1 MSGRFRRFRRFPP
14 IFADSV
20 HGTGLSPRGNPY
32 NNNSKR
38 TPYITREIE
47 LEKQLKEVLERVAK
61 IQLNLKEFEE
71 SLLAPRP
78 SMYVPAKPPFGDD
91 QAYAAYLLGEIP
103 NVQRKPAPELRGGT
117 KRRGSKRLRKRQG
130 TRRR

>member
-1 MSGRFRRFRRFPP
+1 MSGRFHGFKRIPP
-14 IFADSV
+14 TFAELV
-20 HGTGLSPRGNPY
+20 HGTGPSPRGNPY
-32 NNNSKR
+32 NNRSQR
-38 TPYITREIE
+38 TPYNRIE
-47 LEKQLKEVLERVAK
+47 LEEQLKGVLESVAK
-61 IQLNLKEFEE
+61 IQLKLKEFEE

-78 SMYVPAKPPFGDD
+78 PMYDPAKPPFGDD

-103 NVQRKPAPELRGGT
+103 NVPRKHEPELRGGT

>member
-1 MSGRFRRFRRFPP
+1 MSGRFHRIRP
-14 IFADSV
+14 IFADRV

-32 NNNSKR
+32 NNSSNR
-38 TPYITREIE
+38 TLYKTR
-47 LEKQLKEVLERVAK
+47 EKQLEEQLKEALERVAK
-61 IQLNLKEFEE
+61 IQLDLKEFEE
-71 SLLAPRP
+71 RLLAPRR

-103 NVQRKPAPELRGGT
+103 NVPREHEPELRGGT

>member
-1 MSGRFRRFRRFPP
+1 MSGRFRRFRRFRP
-14 IFADSV
+14 IFADRE

-32 NNNSKR
+32 NNSSKR
-38 TPYITREIE
+38 TRIE
-47 LEKQLKEVLERVAK
+47 LEEEQLKEALERVAK
-61 IQLNLKEFEE
+61 IQLDLKEFEE

-91 QAYAAYLLGEIP
+91 QAYAAYLLGESP
-103 NVQRKPAPELRGGT
+103 NVPREHEPELRGGT

>member
-20 HGTGLSPRGNPY
+20 HGTGLSPRGNP
-32 NNNSKR
+32 NNNSSKR
-38 TPYITREIE
+38 TPYKTRTE
-47 LEKQLKEVLERVAK
+47 LEGKLKEVLKRVDK
-61 IQLNLKEFEE
+61 IQLSLKELEE
-71 SLLAPRP
+71 SLLAPQP

>member
-1 MSGRFRRFRRFPP
+1 MSGRFRRFRPTIAGR
-14 IFADSV
+14 V

-91 QAYAAYLLGEIP
+91 QAYAAYLLGEFP
-103 NVQRKPAPELRGGT
+103 NVPREHEPELRGGT

>member
-1 MSGRFRRFRRFPP
+1 MPGRFK
-14 IFADSV
+14 IFLPTIADRV

-32 NNNSKR
+32 NNSSKR

-91 QAYAAYLLGEIP
+91 PEYSAYLLGEYP
-103 NVQRKPAPELRGGT
+103 NVLRE
-117 KRRGSKRLRKRQG
+117 RLRKRQG

>member
-1 MSGRFRRFRRFPP
+1 MSGRFPRILSTITER
-14 IFADSV
+14 V

-32 NNNSKR
+32 NSSKR
-38 TPYITREIE
+38 TPYKTRTE
-47 LEKQLKEVLERVAK
+47 LEGKLKEVLKRVDK
-61 IQLNLKEFEE
+61 IQLSLKELEE
-71 SLLAPRP
+71 SLLAPQP

-91 QAYAAYLLGEIP
+91 QAYAAYLLGEFP
-103 NVQRKPAPELRGGT
+103 NVPRKPEPELRGGT